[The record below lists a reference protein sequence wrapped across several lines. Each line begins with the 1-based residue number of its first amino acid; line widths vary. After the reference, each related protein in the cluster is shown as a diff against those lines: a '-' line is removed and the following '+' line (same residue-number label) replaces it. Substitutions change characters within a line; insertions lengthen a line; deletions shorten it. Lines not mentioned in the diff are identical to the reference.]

1 MSDHPVSPVGLFPN
15 SSRQPGSY
23 SRRAGVRKFRPF
35 FMPLFTQ
42 VPGSWRLLGIPYA
55 GSRIDWNP
63 DAAIL
68 TQSLNH
74 AASLGTTS

>member
-23 SRRAGVRKFRPF
+23 SRRAGVRTLRPF

-68 TQSLNH
+68 TQSLNN